1 MGCTRTWEWSLARQ
15 LRRTPAQ
22 VELEEQ
28 VNSLKSE
35 LEAARGED
43 LRAALEDLQARH
55 ESEVKQAQSAKEEL
69 EQALSSKADLEA
81 KIAALQEGVT
91 SPVAADAAS
100 ESLADERARSE
111 KLQAEVRE
119 LTARNDALEAGG
131 WEEVGKEVAGQPSGQ
146 EQLVPASARVESAGL
161 AEMRAAREASN
172 AEGERQ
178 HSDLREAQSQAAD
191 GNEAATKFSQELEQ
205 ERQQRISEGGVKP
218 DRSRCGFSIP
228 LLCRARD
235 DLDDALEKQMGQS
248 KRPRWARQ
256 VGKFAVAEAL
266 ERMQS
271 AERLATAKSANLEV
285 RSGVK
290 PVLADNF
297 LPFEA
302 ARADALAKELEA
314 ARCDGADLASPH
326 SATVLCCRLG
336 SHVMLR
342 SRAKQGVPI
351 LDGVEAEA
359 SMPRAVKSISTV
371 DIASSAKQRVV
382 GGQTFQD
389 VDSFNLRFMDRFMV
403 FHAEATLHASFAMPL
418 GGTVCR
424 MRWALM
430 LCSALAVQAEPAV
443 EVHIVPHTH
452 DDVGW
457 LKTVDEY
464 FTGQNNSIQRAYVRL
479 ILDTV
484 VRCLEQN
491 PDRKFTYVET
501 AFFARWW
508 RQQDNSTRQLV
519 RRLVSS
525 GQLEFSN
532 GGWCMHDEA
541 ATHFLDMI
549 DQTTLGHKFLMDELS
564 AAPRTGW
571 QLDPFGHSA
580 TQAALLSAE
589 VGFQGL
595 FFGRIDYQDLELR
608 REKKEAEFIWRASPS
623 LGSDAQVFTGLTGEY
638 GGNYGPPAGFDWDVT
653 SSDETIQDDPALEDY
668 NVKSRVDDFVA
679 VAMVQANQTRGRHI
693 MMTMGSDFQYE
704 DAYTWFYNLDK
715 LIHHVNADGRVHA
728 FYSTPGMYVDAKK
741 SEKITWPTK
750 EDDFFPYADGPHQF
764 WTGYFTS
771 RPTLKRYIR
780 DTSAFFQVVK
790 QISVISN
797 QPASQMEGLNALA
810 EAMGVAQHHDAAS
823 GTAKQHVTFDYAK
836 RLAKG
841 RAAALQGVSAALR
854 QLTQAPASSD
864 FVYCDLRN
872 VSVCAPTQAV
882 GRTTQRSCFTLWNG
896 LGHAREEL
904 IELPV
909 STEKLEVVS
918 GTDTGAVEFQI
929 VESLPSVTNYG
940 APAGG
945 ASKTLLVAV
954 KLPAV
959 GHASYCLQTAGVA
972 APTAKLANIS
982 QGACQ
987 ALENDNLKLWFCSG
1001 MLANITDKL
1010 SKTSTR
1016 AEQSW
1021 MWYNA
1026 SVGDAASSQA
1036 SGAYIFRPNRSQA
1049 FPVFTGLPFMQV
1061 FRGPLADEVHQQVGS
1076 WISQRTRLARGAK
1089 HVEITYTV
1097 SDIPVDDGWGKEIV
1111 SRISTDIK
1119 TDGTCYTDSN
1129 GREMLQRKRDFRPTW
1144 KLEQTEE
1151 VAGNYFP
1158 VTTSMF
1164 IRDTAAQLTVLTDV
1178 AQAGT
1183 GCIRDGEIEL
1193 MVHRRLLKDDGRGV
1207 GEPLNETEFVTPY
1220 VGDKN
1225 DQGRHYGPGLVTR
1238 GLHVVH
1244 FGPPATAAA
1253 TWRPL
1258 MDRMYIPVQPFFGG
1272 GKATPSVGSFALQGD
1287 LPRSLQVLTLSRWDE
1302 THILLRIGHQFGIGE
1317 DSELSKPVSVDIK
1330 KSGQARPDLSSVA
1343 ARVAWAKERP
1353 TGAQRWDLLPHYCQ
1367 VVQGR
1372 RAEHS
1377 GRGWLQV
1384 TTRLAA
1390 EETWTSK
1397 GRSDESPR
1405 VREHFV
1411 VFELPRET
1419 SGVAEAH
1426 AEEQRKASDLQVR
1439 LGMAWLVADLF
1450 HQMDTKLELVE
1461 VATVVDDMTDHA
1473 ETTLPWVRQRMEPV
1487 AELQVHGVTPTVSR
1501 RKTAEDVSRQMF
1513 DKRELRKRNKSI
1525 YLERLGSWRE
1535 LQKEVP
1541 AGSDSMPSSRVRVY
1555 IRKRPLFDH
1564 EERLG
1569 EFDVVSVKGEQQVVI
1584 HNCLTKADLRS
1595 LYVSHMGFQFTEAF
1609 NEAATNDDIYSR
1621 CAAPAVHHVSAGQVA
1636 TLFLFGQTGS
1646 GKSHTMTG
1654 LMRRAVQ
1661 DLFAGSETDSVTC
1674 RLTAFE
1680 IAGKTMRD
1688 LLGHGS
1694 SDLKVMEKGNRTH
1707 IVGANVC
1714 ELSSAEKLQ
1723 QLLEGALARRATRAT
1738 QANDTS
1744 SRSHAVFRICLP
1756 GGAVLTLVDCA
1767 GSERRQDTTQHD
1779 SQGQKESAEINATIF
1794 ALKECFRAMR
1804 APKGQPPFRS
1814 SLLTRVLSDSFSSTD
1829 AMIVAIGTVS
1839 PSATDTEH
1847 SLATV
1852 RSLQELQ
1859 GTKMAFEEQEDIV
1872 QRKQV
1877 GEAHPRTWTEKDVR
1891 HFVQSAA
1898 SGAARL
1904 HAEAV
1909 TKGTDGKIF
1918 TRWPVQRFT
1927 LLCAGDAALG
1937 QRLFEE
1943 LRHRMRAAGA

>member
-1 MGCTRTWEWSLARQ
+1 MAVHS
-15 LRRTPAQ
+15 
-22 VELEEQ
+22 
-28 VNSLKSE
+28 
-35 LEAARGED
+35 
-43 LRAALEDLQARH
+43 
-55 ESEVKQAQSAKEEL
+55 
-69 EQALSSKADLEA
+69 
-81 KIAALQEGVT
+81 IA
-91 SPVAADAAS
+91 
-100 ESLADERARSE
+100 
-111 KLQAEVRE
+111 
-119 LTARNDALEAGG
+119 
-131 WEEVGKEVAGQPSGQ
+131 
-146 EQLVPASARVESAGL
+146 
-161 AEMRAAREASN
+161 
-172 AEGERQ
+172 
-178 HSDLREAQSQAAD
+178 
-191 GNEAATKFSQELEQ
+191 
-205 ERQQRISEGGVKP
+205 
-218 DRSRCGFSIP
+218 
-228 LLCRARD
+228 
-235 DLDDALEKQMGQS
+235 
-248 KRPRWARQ
+248 
-256 VGKFAVAEAL
+256 
-266 ERMQS
+266 RMQ
-271 AERLATAKSANLEV
+271 
-285 RSGVK
+285 
-290 PVLADNF
+290 
-297 LPFEA
+297 
-302 ARADALAKELEA
+302 
-314 ARCDGADLASPH
+314 
-326 SATVLCCRLG
+326 
-336 SHVMLR
+336 
-342 SRAKQGVPI
+342 
-351 LDGVEAEA
+351 
-359 SMPRAVKSISTV
+359 
-371 DIASSAKQRVV
+371 
-382 GGQTFQD
+382 
-389 VDSFNLRFMDRFMV
+389 
-403 FHAEATLHASFAMPL
+403 
-418 GGTVCR
+418 
-424 MRWALM
+424 WALV

-549 DQTTLGHKFLMDELS
+549 DQTTLGHKFLMEELG

-571 QLDPFGHSA
+571 QLDPFGHSS

-623 LGSDAQVFTGLTGEY
+623 LGADAQVFTGLTGEY

-704 DAYTWFYNLDK
+704 DAFTWFYNLDK
-715 LIHHVNADGRVHA
+715 LIRHVNADGRVHA

-741 SEKITWPTK
+741 SEKITWPMK

-780 DTSAFFQVVK
+780 DTSAFFQVAK

-841 RAAALQGVSAALR
+841 RAAALPGVSAALK
-854 QLTQAPASSD
+854 QLTQAPDSSD
-864 FVYCDLRN
+864 FVFCDLRN

-882 GRTTQRSCFTLWNG
+882 GKTTERSCFTLWNG

-918 GTDTGAVEFQI
+918 GTRGVQGAVEFQI

-987 ALENDNLKLWFCSG
+987 ALENENLKLWFCGG

-1021 MWYNA
+1021 MWYKA

-1049 FPVFTGLPFMQV
+1049 LPVFTGLPFMRV

-1076 WISQRTRLARGAK
+1076 WISQRTRLARGAR

-1119 TDGTCYTDSN
+1119 TGGTCYTDSN

-1144 KLEQTEE
+1144 KLKQTEE

-1158 VTTSMF
+1158 VTTSLY

-1183 GCIRDGEIEL
+1183 GCVRDGEIEL
-1193 MVHRRLLKDDGRGV
+1193 MVHRRLLQDDGRGV

-1238 GLHVVH
+1238 GVHVLH

-1272 GKATPSVGSFALQGD
+1272 GKAAPSVGSFSLQGD
-1287 LPRSLQVLTLSRWDE
+1287 LPPSLQVLTLSQWDE

-1330 KSGQARPDLSSVA
+1330 SVLVGATVLSIE
-1343 ARVAWAKERP
+1343 ER
-1353 TGAQRWDLLPHYCQ
+1353 G
-1367 VVQGR
+1367 
-1372 RAEHS
+1372 
-1377 GRGWLQV
+1377 
-1384 TTRLAA
+1384 LAA
-1390 EETWTSK
+1390 TIT
-1397 GRSDESPR
+1397 RDE
-1405 VREHFV
+1405 V
-1411 VFELPRET
+1411 
-1419 SGVAEAH
+1419 
-1426 AEEQRKASDLQVR
+1426 EQRR
-1439 LGMAWLVADLF
+1439 IPW
-1450 HQMDTKLELVE
+1450 HVE
-1461 VATVVDDMTDHA
+1461 
-1473 ETTLPWVRQRMEPV
+1473 
-1487 AELQVHGVTPTVSR
+1487 G
-1501 RKTAEDVSRQMF
+1501 
-1513 DKRELRKRNKSI
+1513 
-1525 YLERLGSWRE
+1525 
-1535 LQKEVP
+1535 
-1541 AGSDSMPSSRVRVY
+1541 
-1555 IRKRPLFDH
+1555 
-1564 EERLG
+1564 
-1569 EFDVVSVKGEQQVVI
+1569 
-1584 HNCLTKADLRS
+1584 
-1595 LYVSHMGFQFTEAF
+1595 
-1609 NEAATNDDIYSR
+1609 
-1621 CAAPAVHHVSAGQVA
+1621 
-1636 TLFLFGQTGS
+1636 
-1646 GKSHTMTG
+1646 
-1654 LMRRAVQ
+1654 
-1661 DLFAGSETDSVTC
+1661 
-1674 RLTAFE
+1674 
-1680 IAGKTMRD
+1680 
-1688 LLGHGS
+1688 
-1694 SDLKVMEKGNRTH
+1694 
-1707 IVGANVC
+1707 
-1714 ELSSAEKLQ
+1714 
-1723 QLLEGALARRATRAT
+1723 
-1738 QANDTS
+1738 S
-1744 SRSHAVFRICLP
+1744 SRSKQRSDVFTFGP
-1756 GGAVLTLVDCA
+1756 
-1767 GSERRQDTTQHD
+1767 
-1779 SQGQKESAEINATIF
+1779 
-1794 ALKECFRAMR
+1794 
-1804 APKGQPPFRS
+1804 
-1814 SLLTRVLSDSFSSTD
+1814 
-1829 AMIVAIGTVS
+1829 
-1839 PSATDTEH
+1839 
-1847 SLATV
+1847 
-1852 RSLQELQ
+1852 LQ
-1859 GTKMAFEEQEDIV
+1859 I
-1872 QRKQV
+1872 
-1877 GEAHPRTWTEKDVR
+1877 RTF
-1891 HFVQSAA
+1891 FVQIAHQS
-1898 SGAARL
+1898 
-1904 HAEAV
+1904 ETMFV
-1909 TKGTDGKIF
+1909 
-1918 TRWPVQRFT
+1918 
-1927 LLCAGDAALG
+1927 
-1937 QRLFEE
+1937 
-1943 LRHRMRAAGA
+1943 